1 MIETEDAPIL
11 HMKAAGADCFKYHF
25 DRKRRGVGI
34 PVGIDQ
40 RKASACAAAGNSHPV
55 KLIPQFFGCCNHR
68 GHGRFDLLRLAVYAG
83 IRVFFRKQ
91 CVVDPCRHIAFAA
104 QPFQHLGIT
113 GFVSAGKPTGVEID
127 HKTVCIL
134 TFVSRYIKIKF
145 VGGTLSIRQVGVH
158 LANCFIPTGVVF
170 AVGRVAVHFE

>member
-1 MIETEDAPIL
+1 MVETEDTPIL

-40 RKASACAAAGNSHPV
+40 RKTSTCAAAGNSHPV
-55 KLIPQFFGCCNHR
+55 KFIPQFFGCCNHR
-68 GHGRFDLLRLAVYAG
+68 GHGGFDLLRLAVYAG

-91 CVVDPCRHIAFAA
+91 CVVDSCRHIAFAA
-104 QPFQHLGIT
+104 QPFQHLGVT
-113 GFVSAGKPTGVEID
+113 GFVSAGKSTGVKID

-134 TFVSRYIKIKF
+134 TFVSRYIKIKL
-145 VGGTLSIRQVGVH
+145 VGGTLSIRQIGVC
-158 LANCFIPTGVVF
+158 LADRFIPTGVVF
-170 AVGRVAVHFE
+170 AVGRVAVYFE